1 MEKKHENHYSILG
14 LYWENGKMETT
25 GIIIGLI
32 LRSRKFQDCCGI
44 AMQAKLA
51 GKTRRLRAAWRA
63 KVLVW
68 RLGVLGFELLLKNCV
83 STL

>member
-1 MEKKHENHYSILG
+1 MEA
-14 LYWENGKMETT
+14 T
-25 GIIIGLI
+25 GIIVGLI
-32 LRSRKFQDCCGI
+32 FRSRKFQDCCGI

-68 RLGVLGFELLLKNCV
+68 GLGVLVAVEEHCFNTVVRKPQYFLV
-83 STL
+83 YP